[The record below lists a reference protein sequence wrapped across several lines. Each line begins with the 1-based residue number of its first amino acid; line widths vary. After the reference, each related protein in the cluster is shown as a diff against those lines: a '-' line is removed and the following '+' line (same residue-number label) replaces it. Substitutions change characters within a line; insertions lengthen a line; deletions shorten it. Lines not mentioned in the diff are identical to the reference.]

1 MTRRKLAK
9 AKSPDPGQFLPVR
22 SRPFVFCP
30 FCGHKRKISWFT
42 KLMARDL
49 HPFTCASCEIVFLIP
64 MQTQFDPTNL
74 ISIEVDSKRGL
85 VCKSCRVAFRASH
98 CYEQC
103 PMCGQAIFVAIEPGA
118 KGLIDNSKD
127 FLQMLEDA
135 RNRSEI

>member
-1 MTRRKLAK
+1 
-9 AKSPDPGQFLPVR
+9 
-22 SRPFVFCP
+22 
-30 FCGHKRKISWFT
+30 
-42 KLMARDL
+42 
-49 HPFTCASCEIVFLIP
+49 

-85 VCKSCRVAFRASH
+85 VFKSCRVAFRASH